1 MRTLFNQYQTDFH
14 ALITET
20 RRTIETSEGA
30 ELPLVPAGLGARI
43 SAFIIDFL
51 IKLGISIAVSV
62 ALGFFGRAGMGIF
75 LIFYFLIEWFYPVA
89 FEVWWHG
96 QTPGKM
102 RLKLA
107 VVNDDGTPVTFAASL
122 IRNLLRV
129 VDFMPFAYIAALC
142 VSLINNQFKRIGDLA
157 AGTVVVH
164 VVEKR
169 SIPLIDVEGVKPVP
183 NDFTTEEQRV
193 LLDFA
198 ERSSQLSAQRQ
209 EELAAILSPVVGSKN
224 PVKVIKQ
231 MAGGL
236 VGER

>member
-1 MRTLFNQYQTDFH
+1 MQSLFNQYQTDFH

-20 RRTIETSEGA
+20 RRTIETPEGA
-30 ELPLVPAGLGARI
+30 ELPLVPAGVGARI
-43 SAFIIDFL
+43 SAFVIDFF
-51 IKLGISIAVSV
+51 IKLGISIAFSV
-62 ALGFFGRAGMGIF
+62 VLGFFGRAGMGIF
-75 LIFYFLIEWFYPVA
+75 LIFYFLIEWFYPVV

-142 VSLINNQFKRIGDLA
+142 SSVINSQFKRIGDLA

-164 VVEKR
+164 VYEKR
-169 SIPLIDVEGVKPVP
+169 SIPAINVEGVRPVP

-198 ERSSQLSAQRQ
+198 ERASQLSVQRQ
-209 EELAAILSPVVGSKN
+209 EELASILSPVIGSKN
-224 PVKVIKQ
+224 PVKAIKQ